1 MSLSFPLYSMENG
14 FHDDGQPST
23 SQDSQSTSRM
33 VSRSQI
39 SLSQSEIK
47 RRKTTYEFQ
56 TRMRDEQRR
65 ADQGLLSEER
75 IDEIYIQVKEQGEDL
90 GEVESLRTI
99 KADAQVLQQLI
110 QLSTTELDKLRG
122 ETAKSMDPDLFI
134 TRIEKFALNQF
145 PQRYRSEHSFISL
158 GRRSFSLLHEIP
170 DFHFLRPCI
179 ELKNSP
185 QLPGKREIKKVPYT
199 RPVKREIK
207 SKTLHQLQKE
217 TADTEFSVSKEL
229 DNVSR
234 QLRAFYKSQRSDE
247 LDYYKFVLNPKSFGE
262 TVENMFYISFLVKDG
277 RIGLKMDK
285 TTGCPKIVKASHKDK
300 TATMQRSQLE
310 TVQVLG
316 NLDYSTW
323 RSLVKKLQIKEAYI
337 KRIANNNV
345 QEEQLD

>member
-1 MSLSFPLYSMENG
+1 MENG